1 MKGATIMLQAEGTAS
16 TRGVGA
22 SDLAVAVAVIAV
34 VIMMVVPLP
43 TIMLDLL
50 LTFNITF
57 ALTVL
62 LVTMYVRQPLEISVF
77 PSLLLIATLFR
88 LALNVSST
96 RLILLHGYAGQV
108 IQSFGEFVVGGNP
121 VVGFIVFFIL
131 VIIQFVV
138 ITQGAERVAEVTA
151 RFTLDAMPGKQMS
164 IDADLNAGL
173 IDEEQARARRLEVRR
188 EADFYGA
195 MDGASKF
202 VKGDAVMSIVITFI
216 NLIGGMII
224 GMVQNS
230 ISFQEA
236 LSTYTIASVGDG
248 LVSQIPALM
257 ISTATGMI
265 VTRAASKSTLG
276 EDVTRQFLAQPIVF
290 ILAGLTL
297 VGLCFIPSMPIPQM
311 LLVAAFLIAF
321 GNRLIKK
328 QKKTDG
334 EKRQTAKGKSVAAA
348 GQPENETEYYK
359 NIDNIY
365 KLLPLDAVEMDFGYS
380 LIPLVDER
388 SGSSFIDRLV
398 MFRKQFATEMGMV
411 VPPIRLRDGGMLNPD
426 QYVIKI
432 KGEEVARGEILMDYY
447 LALDPGNLTG
457 EIDGIDT
464 VEPAYG
470 IPSKWITP
478 DKKDMAEMYGYT
490 VIDPLSV
497 VITHLSE
504 TIRKHAYELLSRQDV
519 NQILDNMKKYNA
531 TLVNDVVPNV
541 ITQANLQKVLCN
553 LLREGVPIRDMDTI
567 LETIS
572 NFASSVHDPE
582 LLTEYVRQALR
593 RTITRQWSEGGQI
606 KVITLDSTVEK
617 TIINS
622 ISKNEH
628 GTYLALDPQ
637 TTQKIITELTKCIKN
652 VKDIV
657 TTPVILT
664 SPIVRLYFSKLM
676 QQFYP
681 KAVVL
686 SFNELE
692 NNVQIQAVANVT
704 LD

>member
-1 MKGATIMLQAEGTAS
+1 MKILNH
-16 TRGVGA
+16 
-22 SDLAVAVAVIAV
+22 
-34 VIMMVVPLP
+34 VVPLFVILIVALIIIPLP
-43 TIMLDLL
+43 TPLLDMMLIL
-50 LTFNITF
+50 NIT
-57 ALTVL
+57 LSLIIL
-62 LVTMYVRQPLEISVF
+62 LMTMYIKTALEFSVF
-77 PSLLLIATLFR
+77 PSILLIATLFR
-88 LALNVSST
+88 LALNISST
-96 RLILLHGYAGQV
+96 RKILTDQGNAGQV
-108 IQSFGEFVVGGNP
+108 IKTFGQFVLQGNV
-121 VVGFIVFFIL
+121 VVGFIVFLIIVL
-131 VIIQFVV
+131 VNFMV
-138 ITQGAERVAEVTA
+138 ITKGSERVSEVAA
-151 RFTLDAMPGKQMS
+151 RFKLDAMPGKQMA
-164 IDADLNAGL
+164 IDADLNSGT
-173 IDEEQARARRLEVRR
+173 INEDQAHQRR
-188 EADFYGA
+188 EDIQREAEFYGS

-202 VKGDAVMSIVITFI
+202 VKGDAVMAIVITFI
-216 NLIGGMII
+216 NLIGGIII
-224 GMVQNS
+224 GMVQGGKT
-230 ISFQEA
+230 FQEV
-236 LSTYTIASVGDG
+236 LNIYTIASVGDG

-265 VTRAASKSTLG
+265 VTRAASKSTFG
-276 EDVTRQFLAQPIVF
+276 EDVTSQFIAQPVVF
-290 ILAGLTL
+290 VLAGITL
-297 VGLCFIPSMPIPQM
+297 AAMCLVPNMPVPQM
-311 LLVAAFLIAF
+311 LLLSVLLIVF
-321 GNRLIKK
+321 GTQAMKK
-328 QKKTDG
+328 QK
-334 EKRQTAKGKSVAAA
+334 EAA
-348 GQPENETEYYK
+348 GEVQPAVEGPASNAAGKQESETEYYR

-365 KLLPLDAVEMDFGYS
+365 KLLPLDAIEMDFGYS

-411 VPPIRLRDGGMLNPD
+411 VPPIRLRDGGQLNPN
-426 QYVIKI
+426 QYMIKI

-504 TIRKHAYELLSRQDV
+504 TIRRHAHELLSRQDV
-519 NQILDNMKKYNA
+519 SQMLENMKKYNA
-531 TLVNDVVPNV
+531 TLVSDVVPNV
-541 ITQANLQKVLCN
+541 ITQANLQKVLCS
-553 LLREGVPIRDMDTI
+553 LLREGVPIRDMETI

-572 NFASSVHDPE
+572 NYAATVHDPE

-617 TIINS
+617 TILNS
-622 ISKNEH
+622 ISKNER
-628 GTYLALDPQ
+628 GTYLALDPK
-637 TTQKIITELTKCIKN
+637 TTQKIITNMTKCIEN

-657 TTPVILT
+657 TTPIILT

-676 QQFYP
+676 QQFCP

-686 SFNELE
+686 SFNEIE

>member
-1 MKGATIMLQAEGTAS
+1 LKFFNH
-16 TRGVGA
+16 
-22 SDLAVAVAVIAV
+22 AVSIFVILIIAL
-34 VIMMVVPLP
+34 IIIPLP
-43 TIMLDLL
+43 TPLLDMMFILNIALSLIILL
-50 LTFNITF
+50 M
-57 ALTVL
+57 
-62 LVTMYVRQPLEISVF
+62 TMYIKTALEFSVF
-77 PSLLLIATLFR
+77 PSILLIATLFR
-88 LALNVSST
+88 LALNISST
-96 RLILLHGYAGQV
+96 RQILTNKGNAGKV
-108 IQSFGEFVVGGNP
+108 IETFGTFVLQGNV
-121 VVGFIVFFIL
+121 VVGFIVFLIIVL
-131 VIIQFVV
+131 VNFMV
-138 ITQGAERVAEVTA
+138 ITKGSERVSEVAA
-151 RFTLDAMPGKQMS
+151 RFKLDAMPGKQMA
-164 IDADLNAGL
+164 IDADLNSGL
-173 IDEEQARARRLEVRR
+173 ITEEQARQRRDDVQR
-188 EADFYGA
+188 EAEFYGS

>member
-1 MKGATIMLQAEGTAS
+1 LKILNH
-16 TRGVGA
+16 
-22 SDLAVAVAVIAV
+22 
-34 VIMMVVPLP
+34 VVPLFVILIVALIIIPLP
-43 TIMLDLL
+43 TPLLDMMLILDITLSLIILL
-50 LTFNITF
+50 M
-57 ALTVL
+57 
-62 LVTMYVRQPLEISVF
+62 TMYIKTALEFSVF
-77 PSLLLIATLFR
+77 PSILLVATLFR
-88 LALNVSST
+88 LALNISST
-96 RLILLHGYAGQV
+96 RKILTDQGNAGQV
-108 IQSFGEFVVGGNP
+108 IKTFGQFVLQGNVVVGL
-121 VVGFIVFFIL
+121 IVFLIIVL
-131 VIIQFVV
+131 VNFMV
-138 ITQGAERVAEVTA
+138 ITKGSERVSEVAA
-151 RFTLDAMPGKQMS
+151 RFKLDAMPGKQMA
-164 IDADLNAGL
+164 IDADLNSGM
-173 IDEEQARARRLEVRR
+173 ITEDQAHQRR
-188 EADFYGA
+188 EDIQREAEFYGS

-202 VKGDAVMSIVITFI
+202 VKGDAVMAIIITFI
-216 NLIGGMII
+216 NLIGGIII
-224 GMVQNS
+224 GMVQGGKT
-230 ISFQEA
+230 FQEV
-236 LSTYTIASVGDG
+236 LNIYTIASVGDG

-265 VTRAASKSTLG
+265 VTRAASKSTFG
-276 EDVTRQFLAQPIVF
+276 EDVTSQFIAQPVVF
-290 ILAGLTL
+290 VLAGITL
-297 VGLCFIPSMPIPQM
+297 AVMCLVPNMPVLQM
-311 LLVAAFLIAF
+311 LLLSALLIIF
-321 GNRLIKK
+321 GTQAMKK
-328 QKKTDG
+328 QK
-334 EKRQTAKGKSVAAA
+334 EAA
-348 GQPENETEYYK
+348 GEVQPAVEGPAGNAAGKQESETEYYR

-365 KLLPLDAVEMDFGYS
+365 KLLPLDAIEMDFGYS

-411 VPPIRLRDGGMLNPD
+411 VPPIRLRDGGQLNPN
-426 QYVIKI
+426 QYMIKI

-504 TIRKHAYELLSRQDV
+504 TIRRHAHELLSRQDV
-519 NQILDNMKKYNA
+519 SQMLENMKKYNA
-531 TLVNDVVPNV
+531 TLVSDVVPNV
-541 ITQANLQKVLCN
+541 ITQANLQKVLCS
-553 LLREGVPIRDMDTI
+553 LLREGVPIRDMETI

-572 NFASSVHDPE
+572 NYATAVHDPE

-617 TIINS
+617 TILNS
-622 ISKNEH
+622 ISKNER
-628 GTYLALDPQ
+628 GTYLALDPK
-637 TTQKIITELTKCIKN
+637 TTQKIITNMTKCIEN

-657 TTPVILT
+657 TTPIILT

-676 QQFYP
+676 RQFYP

-686 SFNELE
+686 SFNEIE